1 MEIVA
6 KIAIP
11 VGTGQL
17 VRHFM
22 HDFRLEELNVPAG
35 LLYTLNPKMAIRTT
49 NTAVMT
55 ASKCHIVFDRVINQD
70 AVIIKLIVTK

>member
-35 LLYTLNPKMAIRTT
+35 LLYTLNPKMVIRSM
-49 NTAVMT
+49 NMT
-55 ASKCHIVFDRVINQD
+55 ATMAPK
-70 AVIIKLIVTK
+70 